1 MQVLRL
7 RLCATPLRMTIPVWG
22 DGGACS
28 GAGVE
33 VEGFVV
39 EADEVEGAG
48 RFGGGAEAGS
58 GVVCFGV
65 G

>member
-1 MQVLRL
+1 
-7 RLCATPLRMTIPVWG
+7 MTIPVWG

-39 EADEVEGAG
+39 EADEVEGTG
-48 RFGGGAEAGS
+48 GFGGGVEAGS
-58 GVVCFGV
+58 RVVCFGV